1 VLERK
6 DLFRKALQQR
16 TTLVT
21 RGYTALLGKADRRL
35 PESFFLGLL
44 EQHFSAAEA
53 PAARHGDRLGTLRR
67 ALRLRGRHQRAVSRV
82 DRMSR
87 RRPTMRLESL
97 PPMPA
102 ANRSHASP
110 GVEIASTPCARS
122 PGSAPERPR
131 AAAA

>member
-1 VLERK
+1 MPMPFTRNRKVLQ

-44 EQHFSAAEA
+44 EGHFSAAEA
-53 PAARHGDRLGTLRR
+53 PAARHGDRLGT
-67 ALRLRGRHQRAVSRV
+67 
-82 DRMSR
+82 
-87 RRPTMRLESL
+87 
-97 PPMPA
+97 
-102 ANRSHASP
+102 
-110 GVEIASTPCARS
+110 EIASTPCVRT